1 MGPYCI
7 IYTSST
13 SRFIPKKC
21 LKARPH
27 KASTSQRC
35 SGSLVVT
42 KRPVNCNRINK
53 NSQSGVSTMRP
64 SADLSMASLK
74 VWQDFKEG
82 IDW

>member
-1 MGPYCI
+1 M
-7 IYTSST
+7 SST

-21 LKARPH
+21 LKARPR

-64 SADLSMASLK
+64 SADLSIASLK